1 SFVVDLMQ
9 DRTVLELIE
18 VRRILEP
25 AAIALA
31 ATRIDDKT
39 VNAVRE
45 ILERMRNAETTE
57 ELIAEDVEFHR
68 LVIRAAGN
76 ATLESLLDALVTRTS
91 KARVWRAISGGG
103 TKAWTLAQHSVIVE
117 ALAARDSALAQAAS
131 TVLVAASDN
140 WLRHLLGDTT
150 LPPAA
155 PIESGPLVLGQ
166 PAARKSRRRAS
177 A

>member
-1 SFVVDLMQ
+1 
-9 DRTVLELIE
+9 
-18 VRRILEP
+18 
-25 AAIALA
+25 
-31 ATRIDDKT
+31 
-39 VNAVRE
+39 VRE
-45 ILERMRNAETTE
+45 ILERMRNAESIV

-103 TKAWTLAQHSVIVE
+103 TKAWTLAQHSVIVD
-117 ALAARDSALAQAAS
+117 ALAARDGALAQAAS

-155 PIESGPLVLGQ
+155 PIDSGPLVLEK
-166 PAARKSRRRAS
+166 PAPRKRRRRAS